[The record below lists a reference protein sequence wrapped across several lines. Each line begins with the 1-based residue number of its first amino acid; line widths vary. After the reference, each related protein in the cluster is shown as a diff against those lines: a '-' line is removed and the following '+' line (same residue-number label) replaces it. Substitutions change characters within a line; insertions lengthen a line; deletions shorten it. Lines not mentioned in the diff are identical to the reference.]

1 VVAELSS
8 AGGCAALAPR
18 RCVRRKLGSRLLVSG
33 FDVKQ
38 QKPLL
43 APRWCRGAVADE
55 LSAAAPLP
63 LTETVLLLWFV
74 QSPPLP

>member
-1 VVAELSS
+1 VVADLSS
-8 AGGCAALAPR
+8 ASGCGALPPR
-18 RCVRRKLGSRLLVSG
+18 RCVRRKLGSRLVVSG

-43 APRWCRGAVADE
+43 APRWCRGAVAGE
-55 LSAAAPLP
+55 FSAAAPLP
-63 LTETVLLLWFV
+63 LADAALLLWFV